1 MKALLPKLAVL
12 AAATALFAW
21 CAAATGVSPDLAADA
36 VSGMASL
43 AAQMTPPELG
53 YLPEALGALLSTI
66 RMAFLGTLFGALFA
80 QAAIPA
86 ADRFV
91 NRNRV
96 LCTLV
101 RLAVHVIRCT
111 PVLIT
116 ALILTF
122 IFGLGEWTGT
132 LAVTL
137 STFAILTRI
146 GFEDSANA
154 RLAAAKALEAAGAG
168 RLRAWL
174 RTVRLATLPGFLGNA
189 LYLLE
194 SNTRQAAVLGFV
206 GAGGIGLILN
216 ETLAWRAYTRAGCIL
231 MVLLALVAAVE
242 WLSERLQA
250 ALAGRKA
257 LRSKPLWLG
266 ALAAAAASCLATLA
280 APDTAHWNPDGAAA
294 VLSGLLTPNPELIF
308 SLAEDAVPAM
318 LLETAQIAILGTFAG
333 TVLACFFA
341 LTASFR
347 LLGRWALP
355 GRVLLLAVRSV
366 PVLVYG
372 LLWIRVTGPGPAAGV
387 LTLTLCSVGLLSKR
401 FLLAIDAPAQAAPR
415 ERRRLPVRHQPE
427 GHRRARPGGR
437 GRHRHASGACDA
449 PVRVVGRRG
458 HAPLPDR
465 LRGACRAPCLGTQRT
480 AVPSEV
486 MKNAGQLDSSPMDK
500 PPRFTQNSRSL
511 SFLLQY
517 HEPLSEHPPLHCH
530 GHRARGRQIR

>member
-1 MKALLPKLAVL
+1 MKALLPRLLAL
-12 AAATALFAW
+12 AAAAALLLW
-21 CAAATGVSPDLAADA
+21 CAAETGVSPDLAADA
-36 VSGMASL
+36 VSGMAAL
-43 AAQMTPPELG
+43 AAQMMPPDLG
-53 YLPEALGALLSTI
+53 YLPDALGALLSTI
-66 RMAFLGTLFGALFA
+66 RMAFLGTLFGALLA

-168 RLRAWL
+168 RLKAWL

-250 ALAGRKA
+250 ALAGRRA

-401 FLLAIDAPAQAAPR
+401 FLLAIDAI
-415 ERRRLPVRHQPE
+415 
-427 GHRRARPGGR
+427 
-437 GRHRHASGACDA
+437 D
-449 PVRVVGRRG
+449 
-458 HAPLPDR
+458 
-465 LRGACRAPCLGTQRT
+465 RAPYEALRAGGAAFLPAVFRAILPQLRPHLVSAVVYRFDINLRDTAALGLVGAGGIGTPLVLAMRQYEWSDAGAMLLCLIVCVGLAGRL
-480 AVPSEV
+480 ASEL
-486 MKNAGQLDSSPMDK
+486 NAR
-500 PPRFTQNSRSL
+500 RFL
-511 SFLLQY
+511 
-517 HEPLSEHPPLHCH
+517 
-530 GHRARGRQIR
+530 AKA